1 MSERRLKLVKKLTAI
16 KIFAEWS
23 ARADCFSLLKSI
35 IQQFCR
41 FDTKHYS
48 KVFLMGYR
56 VGILWVIY
64 RYIVGGL
71 YSSSI

>member
-1 MSERRLKLVKKLTAI
+1 MPNPCLQLVKKLTSI
-16 KIFAEWS
+16 KKFAEWS

-35 IQQFCR
+35 TQQFCR
-41 FDTKHYS
+41 FDTRHYS

-56 VGILWVIY
+56 VGILRGIY
-64 RYIVGGL
+64 RYTVGGL